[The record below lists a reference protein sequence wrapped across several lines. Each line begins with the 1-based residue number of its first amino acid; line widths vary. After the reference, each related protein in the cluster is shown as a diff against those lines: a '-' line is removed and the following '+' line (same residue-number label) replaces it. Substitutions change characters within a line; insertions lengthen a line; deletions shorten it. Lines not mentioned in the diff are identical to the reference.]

1 LARDA
6 DGSGVVRIFN
16 PASGEVVH
24 SISEPTGGGDRSKIE
39 FSPDGKTLLRLY
51 SNSTKTRNQFI
62 VHRVDTWEAV
72 WGLTI
77 LPLSGMSL
85 AVSSHGNMAAIGGIT
100 LGPGVVHNAQILIV
114 DLTSRRITRTIDNA
128 FPPENQVEQ
137 LAWSADGTQLAAS
150 GIVGGSYSVPDAV
163 RIFDVA
169 TGAQVAGEPVF
180 HRVCNSSDGSY
191 LGRSA
196 QGATTDN
203 PCYSRVRDCSV
214 ARRHLSRHR

>member
-1 LARDA
+1 M
-6 DGSGVVRIFN
+6 VRIFN